1 MLTKTPFEY
10 PYIENADALLREI
23 ALAGVE
29 VKLKPHTPGHINL

>member
-1 MLTKTPFEY
+1 MLTETPFY

-23 ALAGVE
+23 ALAGIE